1 MMHDTYNVKLLEYK
15 LKGMRSKEGFLIYI
29 TLKSFQTIQCTDTG
43 NVWEFKGPCSALRPA
58 MKGT

>member
-1 MMHDTYNVKLLEYK
+1 MHDTYNVKLLEYK

-43 NVWEFKGPCSALRPA
+43 NV
-58 MKGT
+58 